1 MRQPSQMPQ
10 RTRKSQAH
18 VFQSPVAGWVSNRTM
33 SQPAQAQ
40 GAQGAILL
48 DNFFPTST
56 SAVLRR
62 GAQLYATLGEGDKTV
77 RSLFTYTAG
86 NQERMFGATDDSIYD
101 LTVIDSAD
109 NYVLATENDDL
120 IVTDQG
126 DNIGWT
132 STKQH
137 QKLSGLNGGDWI
149 TVQFVNP
156 NGDVYLRGVNG
167 ADKSFIYDGS
177 AFSTTPAITFDNGTG
192 PAVTSA
198 DMSYI
203 WSYKLRLFMIQK
215 DTLDY
220 WYLPV
225 DSLGGAAKKFAM
237 GGIFELGGSLLFGA
251 SWSLDSGNSGGLS
264 DQCVFVT
271 TQGEVAVYQGLSPDD
286 QSWSLVGKYR
296 IGEPLGNKAWI
307 RAGGDI
313 VVATSIGFIPLSKAI
328 QMEYAALHMGAV
340 SAPIEVSWNES
351 YLNRGKGWTCALWP
365 EGQMISIT
373 LPRDESDDDAFFI
386 VNSSTGAWSRFTNW
400 YGTCQVTFRGSL
412 YFGSADGKIVQAM
425 QGGLDLGEPYTGKY
439 IPLFE
444 DYGDPMAYKTGM
456 NASAALRSIVPIN
469 EKVTGRWDFDTTLPS
484 RPAPANIPLS
494 SRWDLGIWG
503 ESVWSGRMDA
513 SYQQRRKSI
522 SGYGRYGSACLQIT
536 SGSIVPTDAEII
548 SVTVTFDIGDIF
560 R

>member
-1 MRQPSQMPQ
+1 MRQPAQMPA
-10 RTRKSQAH
+10 RVRKSASH

-33 SQPAQAQ
+33 SLPAQSG
-40 GAQGAILL
+40 GAQGAAIL

-62 GAQLYATLGEGDKTV
+62 GSQLYATLGDGTKPV
-77 RSLFTYTAG
+77 KSLFTYVNG
-86 NQERMFGATDDSIYD
+86 NLEQMFGATDDAIYD

-109 NYVLATENDDL
+109 NYVLVTNEDDE
-120 IVTDQG
+120 IVTDTG

-132 STKQH
+132 STEQH
-137 QKLSGLNGGDWI
+137 KKVSGLTGGDWI
-149 TVQFVNP
+149 TVQFINP
-156 NGDVYLRGVNG
+156 DGDVFLRGVNG
-167 ADKSFIYDGS
+167 KDESIVYDGQNFGTS
-177 AFSTTPAITFDNGTG
+177 PAITFPSGSTL
-192 PAVTSA
+192 TSA
-198 DMSYI
+198 DFSYV
-203 WSYKLRLFMIQK
+203 WTYKLRQFFIQK
-215 DTLDY
+215 DSLDA

-225 DSLGGAAKKFAM
+225 DSLGGAVKKFPL
-237 GGIFELGGSLLFGA
+237 GGIFEMGGALLFGA

-264 DQCVFVT
+264 DQCIFVS

-286 QSWSLVGKYR
+286 ASWQLVGKYR

-313 VVATSIGFIPLSKAI
+313 IVATSIGFIPLSKAI

-340 SAPIEVSWNES
+340 SAPIEVSWNEA

-365 EGQMISIT
+365 EGQMISVS
-373 LPRDESDDDAFFI
+373 LPKDESDDDVFFV

-412 YFGSADGKIVQAM
+412 YFGSSDGRIVEAM
-425 QGGLDLGEPYTGKY
+425 QGGLDLGEPYTGSY

-444 DYGDPMAYKTGM
+444 DYGDPMSYKTGM
-456 NASAALRSIVPIN
+456 EASASIRSIVPVN
-469 EKVTGRWDFDTTLPS
+469 DKLTGKWNFDITSPS
-484 RPAPANIPLS
+484 RPTPAGIPLS

-522 SGYGRYGSACLQIT
+522 SGYGRYGSVCLQVT
-536 SGSIVPTDAEII
+536 SGSIIPVDAEVV
-548 SVTVTFDIGDIF
+548 SVTVTFDTGDTF